1 MKTTVAIVGLGSRG
15 RVTYAPIAKQYPDLM
30 EITALADINPACVE
44 EAAKEYNVPKER
56 CFTSAEELLAQPK
69 LADAIFIC
77 TQDQDHVREALVALE
92 KGYHILMEKPISPSA
107 EDCNKLLEASR
118 KYDRKIVVC
127 HVLRYTPFFSKI
139 KEIISEGIIGD
150 VVTIQAIENVGYWHQ
165 AHSFVRGNWRNSNT
179 TSPMCLQKTCHD
191 FDLYLWLADKTPKR
205 VSSMGDTYFFK
216 EACAPEGA
224 ALRCMDGCKA
234 KENCPFDAEKIYITN
249 KRTGIAQ
256 GNTEWPVD
264 VLAIHP
270 TEESIYE
277 AIKTGPYGRCVFHC
291 DNNVVDHQ
299 ITNIENTDG
308 SNISFSMSGFTSDGA
323 SRYCKI
329 MGTKGDITADM
340 TKNIIEIGLFG
351 QPREVI
357 DVTKL
362 ATDFSGHGGG
372 DVRMVLEFLEMITTG
387 KEPQGIT
394 SLVGIFIKGF
404 WITCPKW
411 FSSVLYIAMGW
422 SCLSVLGQL
431 FSLLPLHAFLWLLA
445 GGLIYTAGGIIYA
458 LRLPLFDARHPMFGL
473 HEIFHL
479 FVMAGSLCHFVFMFC
494 YLA

>member
-1 MKTTVAIVGLGSRG
+1 MLYCIDAPKPGDTDGVIWFWETITKGKGENAMKTTVAIVGLGSRG

-44 EAAKEYNVPKER
+44 EAAKEYNVSKER

-234 KENCPFDAEKIYITN
+234 KENCPFDAEKFISPTSVPASHRATPNGRLTSWQFIRQRKASM
-249 KRTGIAQ
+249 KRSRQALTDAAYSIA
-256 GNTEWPVD
+256 
-264 VLAIHP
+264 
-270 TEESIYE
+270 
-277 AIKTGPYGRCVFHC
+277 
-291 DNNVVDHQ
+291 
-299 ITNIENTDG
+299 
-308 SNISFSMSGFTSDGA
+308 
-323 SRYCKI
+323 
-329 MGTKGDITADM
+329 
-340 TKNIIEIGLFG
+340 
-351 QPREVI
+351 
-357 DVTKL
+357 
-362 ATDFSGHGGG
+362 
-372 DVRMVLEFLEMITTG
+372 TT
-387 KEPQGIT
+387 T
-394 SLVGIFIKGF
+394 L
-404 WITCPKW
+404 
-411 FSSVLYIAMGW
+411 
-422 SCLSVLGQL
+422 
-431 FSLLPLHAFLWLLA
+431 
-445 GGLIYTAGGIIYA
+445 
-458 LRLPLFDARHPMFGL
+458 
-473 HEIFHL
+473 
-479 FVMAGSLCHFVFMFC
+479 
-494 YLA
+494 

>member
-1 MKTTVAIVGLGSRG
+1 MLYCIDAPKPGDADGVIWFWETNTKGKEENTMKTTVAIVGLGSRG

-394 SLVGIFIKGF
+394 SLEQSINSHLV
-404 WITCPKW
+404 
-411 FSSVLYIAMGW
+411 
-422 SCLSVLGQL
+422 
-431 FSLLPLHAFLWLLA
+431 AFA
-445 GGLIYTAGGIIYA
+445 AEES
-458 LRLPLFDARHPMFGL
+458 RLNHGTPV
-473 HEIFHL
+473 EI
-479 FVMAGSLCHFVFMFC
+479 G
-494 YLA
+494 

>member
-77 TQDQDHVREALVALE
+77 TQDQDHVREALMALE

-205 VSSMGDTYFFK
+205 VSSMGDDW
-216 EACAPEGA
+216 A
-224 ALRCMDGCKA
+224 
-234 KENCPFDAEKIYITN
+234 FD
-249 KRTGIAQ
+249 
-256 GNTEWPVD
+256 
-264 VLAIHP
+264 
-270 TEESIYE
+270 
-277 AIKTGPYGRCVFHC
+277 
-291 DNNVVDHQ
+291 
-299 ITNIENTDG
+299 
-308 SNISFSMSGFTSDGA
+308 
-323 SRYCKI
+323 
-329 MGTKGDITADM
+329 
-340 TKNIIEIGLFG
+340 
-351 QPREVI
+351 
-357 DVTKL
+357 
-362 ATDFSGHGGG
+362 
-372 DVRMVLEFLEMITTG
+372 MV
-387 KEPQGIT
+387 
-394 SLVGIFIKGF
+394 
-404 WITCPKW
+404 
-411 FSSVLYIAMGW
+411 
-422 SCLSVLGQL
+422 
-431 FSLLPLHAFLWLLA
+431 
-445 GGLIYTAGGIIYA
+445 
-458 LRLPLFDARHPMFGL
+458 
-473 HEIFHL
+473 
-479 FVMAGSLCHFVFMFC
+479 
-494 YLA
+494 